1 METFTPVLPKGRV
14 GTVFRF
20 VARWGVLV
28 EAFDEDINGDII
40 DPIPTAPAVFKKFLR
55 DQHFLCLVILLTSLS
70 LFKIA
75 YNVIDTKF

>member
-1 METFTPVLPKGRV
+1 MPVLPKGRV

-40 DPIPTAPAVFKKFLR
+40 APIPAAPAVFKKFLR
-55 DQHFLCLVILLTSLS
+55 DQHFLCLVRLLTSYKLIE
-70 LFKIA
+70 IA
-75 YNVIDTKF
+75 SNFSDPKF